1 MQLST
6 MELGETIRSYRKERG
21 LRLEDLADDQISV
34 STISN
39 IERGYSHVKE
49 EKVRYLLEKLGI
61 DFHQLNA
68 LETKQKQ
75 KDDLYLLELK
85 AVETW
90 ISSGNSKRAWEWL
103 KKNRLSETH
112 ALAHFYHFSKGKY
125 YFSQEDYEK
134 AISEYQMVLRI
145 TKVAHVHHPLEL
157 ECYRE
162 ICHSLYLLKSY
173 EQALEV
179 ADRGMEWIEEGEK
192 RKKNKDAEL
201 TLAGLRVL
209 CLIQLERM
217 NEAYYFYSSF
227 WSEVPLI
234 RSSYLIIQLYMG
246 KVRLSRALGLNK
258 EAIQLL
264 EEAIRWCGEN
274 GEYSLVCECWLM
286 LANVYHEQGLIEF
299 ADVAYRTA
307 LALEDRIKERSL
319 VVQTY
324 LEYGMFYLKEQQYEA
339 AREKI
344 EQVVFL
350 SKRWNDF
357 TSLAKAYVYL
367 GDLQVELNQLEN
379 GLNQYL
385 QAKEIAKKGST
396 QIRLLVLE
404 RLAET
409 YRTLEDDPKFMDSL
423 IEKFAFEQELREKA
437 GH

>member
-1 MQLST
+1 MQIST

-49 EKVRYLLEKLGI
+49 EKVKYLLEKLGI

-90 ISSGNSKRAWEWL
+90 IASGNSKRAWEWL
-103 KKNRLSETH
+103 KKNRLTETH
-112 ALAHFYHFSKGKY
+112 ALAHFYHFTKGKY
-125 YFSQEDYEK
+125 YFSLQEYEK
-134 AISEYQMVLRI
+134 AISEYQMVLRL
-145 TKVAHVHHPLEL
+145 TKAAHVHHPIEL

-162 ICHSLYLLKSY
+162 ICQSLYLLGCY
-173 EQALEV
+173 EQSLEV
-179 ADRGMEWIEEGEK
+179 ADRGIEWVQEGEQ
-192 RKKNKDAEL
+192 RKKSKDAEL

-209 CLIQLERM
+209 CLIRLERM
-217 NEAYYFYSSF
+217 NEAYYFFSSF
-227 WSEVPLI
+227 WSEVSFI

-246 KVRLSRALGLNK
+246 KARLSRSLGLNK
-258 EAIQLL
+258 EAMNLL
-264 EEAIRWCGEN
+264 EEAIRWCDTN
-274 GEYSLVCECWLM
+274 GEHSLACQCWLE
-286 LANVYHEQGLIEF
+286 LANLYHEQGLIEF

-307 LALEDRIKERSL
+307 LALEEKIKERSL
-319 VVQTY
+319 VLQAY
-324 LEYGMFYLKEQQYEA
+324 LEYGLFYLKEQQYEEA
-339 AREKI
+339 KEKI

-350 SKRWNDF
+350 GKRWNDP
-357 TSLAKAYVYL
+357 TSLSKAYMYL
-367 GDLQVELNQLEN
+367 GDLLVEQNQLEG

-385 QAKEIAKKGST
+385 QAKEVAKKGSVDV
-396 QIRLLVLE
+396 RLMVWE

-409 YRTLEDDPKFMDSL
+409 YRQLKDDQKFMDSL
-423 IEKFAFEQELREKA
+423 IEKFSLEQELKKQPS
-437 GH
+437 